1 MNPDAAVR
9 HEPLKEAPHLEEAQ
23 PAQNRRQGRK
33 RLLGI
38 AVGIVALALLALG
51 ITFWLQSR
59 TSQGTDDAQVEGH
72 IIPVLSRTSG
82 YVRTVYVSENQRVHA
97 GDVLVQLDDR
107 DLIARLQ
114 QADANLALARTSTG
128 PNGES
133 SADVAAAIAAVA
145 QARAEAQRAE
155 SQAARSRALLAQQAI
170 ARQDVDNDEAAAR
183 AAAAALRAAQSRAEA
198 AQAGARGSTAKVA
211 EAVAERDQMA
221 LMASYARITAPHD
234 GVVSKK
240 SVEVGQL
247 VQPGQA
253 LMAVVPLDSV
263 WVIANFKETQIDDMK
278 PGEAATVRADT
289 YKGRVFRG
297 HVESLS
303 PATGAT
309 FSLLPPENATGNFV
323 KVVQRVPVKVELDEP
338 QDPARPLRPGMSVR
352 VQVHT
357 QG

>member
-1 MNPDAAVR
+1 
-9 HEPLKEAPHLEEAQ
+9 
-23 PAQNRRQGRK
+23 
-33 RLLGI
+33 
-38 AVGIVALALLALG
+38 
-51 ITFWLQSR
+51 
-59 TSQGTDDAQVEGH
+59 
-72 IIPVLSRTSG
+72 
-82 YVRTVYVSENQRVHA
+82 
-97 GDVLVQLDDR
+97 
-107 DLIARLQ
+107 
-114 QADANLALARTSTG
+114 
-128 PNGES
+128 
-133 SADVAAAIAAVA
+133 
-145 QARAEAQRAE
+145 
-155 SQAARSRALLAQQAI
+155 
-170 ARQDVDNDEAAAR
+170 
-183 AAAAALRAAQSRAEA
+183 
-198 AQAGARGSTAKVA
+198 
-211 EAVAERDQMA
+211 MA
-221 LMASYARITAPHD
+221 LMESYARITAPHD

-278 PGEAATVRADT
+278 PGETATVRADT

-323 KVVQRVPVKVELDEP
+323 KVVQRVPVKVLLDEP

-352 VQVHT
+352 VQVRT